1 MNAPTACYFPFT
13 DIKPLSLGRALLFFK
28 TIILYSLPDGHPDEY
43 LAAAADRDRLRLV
56 EADFIRDRNEI
67 KKVLAELGR
76 WAELHGDP
84 LRLSSLK
91 YQLSAPE
98 FETSPS
104 GLMTAI
110 RGRRADPAARE
121 DPDREAQ
128 IFLHLAQHFDRQK
141 SEVNALLA
149 EVEKR
154 SDLLGRIMGVEEAA
168 LEENGSEFGGTPGGP
183 PLSPPDE
190 PGGELMP
197 LRLAAWARLHAAYG
211 QPGQALFTDSP
222 EAVAQLDLNLA
233 RAYPGHYRLLEGA
246 TDVLEEFLKI
256 SLEAPADLIPLE
268 EIESRRPFPPEFI
281 EFLARAAGKPWT
293 KEELA
298 ALREEAQALTAAAE
312 ARLSPNQKSPAMT
325 LTGYLLPGLDLK
337 EAFLAAAG
345 VGPRPG
351 DSTVYCGPIWALN
364 ISTE

>member
-13 DIKPLSLGRALLFFK
+13 EIKPLLLAQALQFFE
-28 TIILYSLPDGHPDEY
+28 TIIVYSLPDGHPDDY
-43 LAAAADRDRLRLV
+43 PAAAQGRLRLI
-56 EADFIRDRNEI
+56 EADFIRDRTEI
-67 KKVLAELGR
+67 KRILAELSR

-84 LRLSSLK
+84 RRLSSLK
-91 YQLSAPE
+91 YQLGGPE
-98 FETSPS
+98 LEASPS

-110 RGRRADPAARE
+110 RGLRTDPAARK

-149 EVEKR
+149 EAEKR
-154 SDLLGRIMGVEEAA
+154 SDLLGQILG
-168 LEENGSEFGGTPGGP
+168 LEESAMEADGSEFGEAAGGP
-183 PLSPPDE
+183 TLSLLDE

-197 LRLAAWARLHAAYG
+197 LRLAAWARLYAAYG
-211 QPGQALFTDSP
+211 QPGQDLFTDSA

-233 RAYPGHYRLLEGA
+233 RAYPDKPRLSERS

-256 SLEAPADLIPLE
+256 SFEVPADLVSLE

-281 EFLARAAGKPWT
+281 EFLARTAARPWAA
-293 KEELA
+293 EELA
-298 ALREEAQALTAAAE
+298 GLREEARALAEKAE
-312 ARLSPNQKSPAMT
+312 ARFFPDRKPLKMT
-325 LTGYLLPGLDLK
+325 LTGYLLPGPDLK

-351 DSTVYCGPIWALN
+351 DSTVYCGPIWALK
-364 ISTE
+364 ISAE